1 MIYYQEAVCK
11 STYYNTFCLS
21 TPTTATVRD
30 GILKE
35 VDKETWRIVS
45 DNVSDVVRITV
56 RESVRGHVWA
66 SVEEY
71 FKKKRRKK

>member
-1 MIYYQEAVCK
+1 MIYHQESVSK
-11 STYYNTFCLS
+11 SAYYNTFRLS

-30 GILKE
+30 IILKE
-35 VDKETWRIVS
+35 VDQDTWRIVS
-45 DNVSDVVRITV
+45 DNVSDVVRRTV
-56 RESVRGHVWA
+56 RESIRGHWE

>member
-1 MIYYQEAVCK
+1 MIYYQESVCK
-11 STYYNTFCLS
+11 SAYYNTFRLS

-30 GILKE
+30 IILKE
-35 VDKETWRIVS
+35 VDQDTWRIVS
-45 DNVSDVVRITV
+45 DNVSDVVRRTV
-56 RESVRGHVWA
+56 RASVRGHVWE